1 MRSNTSHRTTFV
13 QVVNHVQDKSIV
25 GCLAWCKSSCL
36 TETVIGIEFVGSTP
50 FGRERR
56 ICYNSIKLGVAKGIP
71 FKCITVFYLE
81 IAELNA
87 VKQHIHSS
95 KIVGCRIL
103 FLSVNIYCI
112 ANTCSTKQQRAA
124 TASRVIDIAQ
134 TLMSY
139 RDDFCQDTAD
149 FLRSIEFSGFLSG
162 SCSKL

>member
-13 QVVNHVQDKSIV
+13 QMVNHVQDKSIV
-25 GCLAWCKSSCL
+25 GCLAWCKPSCF
-36 TETVIGIEFVGSTP
+36 TETVIGIEFVGGTP
-50 FGRERR
+50 FSRERR

-81 IAELNA
+81 ITELNA

-103 FLSVNIYCI
+103 FLSVNIYSVT
-112 ANTCSTKQQRAA
+112 NTCSTKQQRAA

-134 TLMSY
+134 TLVSNGNNL
-139 RDDFCQDTAD
+139 C
-149 FLRSIEFSGFLSG
+149 
-162 SCSKL
+162 